1 MTIDNATQIEF
12 WNGETGRN
20 WVTHDALMEAMLQPL
35 GESVIDTLAPQPG
48 EHVLDIGC
56 GCGHTSLS
64 LADRVGAG
72 GSVTGVDISAPM
84 LAVAGQLATE
94 RNAERTSI
102 QFLEADAQTHSFEP
116 ERYDVVFSRFGVM
129 FFEDPVAAFANIRS
143 ALRTSGRLAFCCWQ
157 PRSVN
162 PFMTVP
168 AMAAL
173 ELLPAPPEMPPRTP
187 GPFAFEEA
195 DYITEILAGAGFGS
209 VAVTPLQQPLNFGRG
224 LGLTDIVERL
234 VQIGPIAQMV
244 REASQDLQ
252 QPVRDKVI
260 DAVAPFYA
268 EDSGMT
274 LDGQFWQVT
283 ARR

>member
-1 MTIDNATQIEF
+1 M
-12 WNGETGRN
+12 
-20 WVTHDALMEAMLQPL
+20 
-35 GESVIDTLAPQPG
+35 
-48 EHVLDIGC
+48 
-56 GCGHTSLS
+56 
-64 LADRVGAG
+64 
-72 GSVTGVDISAPM
+72 TGVDISAPM

-173 ELLPAPPEMPPRTP
+173 ELLPTPPEVPPRTP

-195 DYITEILAGAGFGS
+195 DYIMEILTGAGFGS

-224 LGLTDIVERL
+224 LSLVDIVERL

-244 REASQDLQ
+244 REASEDLQ

-260 DAVAPFYA
+260 DAVKPFYSQ
-268 EDSGMT
+268 DTGMT

>member
-35 GESVIDTLAPQPG
+35 GEYVMDTLAPQPG

-64 LADRVGAG
+64 LAGRVGAE

-84 LAVAGQLATE
+84 LAVASHFAAQ
-94 RNAERTSI
+94 RSSI
-102 QFLEADAQTHSFEP
+102 HFVEADAQTHAFEA
-116 ERYDVVFSRFGVM
+116 ERYDMVFSRFGVM
-129 FFEDPVAAFANIRS
+129 FFEDPVAAFTNIRS
-143 ALRTSGRLAFCCWQ
+143 ALRASGRLAFCCWQ
-157 PRSVN
+157 PRAVN

-195 DYITEILAGAGFGS
+195 DYVTAVLTNAGFES
-209 VAVTPLQQPLNFGRG
+209 VAVTPLQRPLTFGHG
-224 LGLTDIVERL
+224 LSLTNIVERL

-244 REASQDLQ
+244 RDAPEDLQ
-252 QPVRDKVI
+252 QPVRDKVA
-260 DAVAPFYA
+260 DAVKPFYS
-268 EDSGMT
+268 EDTGMT